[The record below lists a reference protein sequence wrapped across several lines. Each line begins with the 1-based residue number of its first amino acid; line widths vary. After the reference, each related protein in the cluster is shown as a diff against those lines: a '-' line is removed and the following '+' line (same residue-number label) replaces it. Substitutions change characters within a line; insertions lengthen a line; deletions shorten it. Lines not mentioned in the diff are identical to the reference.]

1 MVARSIA
8 ISFCV
13 LLGSLFSISATADG
27 TATEDLGQ
35 PPHQRAVK
43 ITGETGMA
51 SIYGYAGD
59 KSAGGSK
66 TASGEQ
72 FRPTD
77 LSAAHK
83 SIPFGTRVRVTNLVN
98 GLSTVVRINN
108 RGPFKSGR
116 IIDLTPTAAEA
127 LGFTAEKEGLAPVT
141 LTVLQ
146 E

>member
-8 ISFCV
+8 TFFCV
-13 LLGSLFSISATADG
+13 LLGSFFSIAATADG
-27 TATEDLGQ
+27 IATADLGQ
-35 PPHQRAVK
+35 PPHQRAIK
-43 ITGETGMA
+43 IAGETGMA
-51 SIYGYAGD
+51 SVYGYEGD
-59 KSAGGSK
+59 KSAGGST
-66 TASGEQ
+66 TANGEA

-108 RGPFKSGR
+108 RGPFAKGR

-127 LGFTAEKEGLAPVT
+127 LGFTAEREGLAPVT
-141 LTVLQ
+141 LTVLAD
-146 E
+146 